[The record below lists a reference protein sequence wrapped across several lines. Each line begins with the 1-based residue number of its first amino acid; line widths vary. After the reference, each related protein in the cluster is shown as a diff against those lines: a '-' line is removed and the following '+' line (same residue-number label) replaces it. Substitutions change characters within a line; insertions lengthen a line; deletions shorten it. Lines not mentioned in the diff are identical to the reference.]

1 MSDNRMICVNGHYY
15 DGSKY
20 EKCPH
25 CAEGMARVEP
35 SVFSTT
41 STKSKETE
49 DAGHKKGIKIGGLF
63 KKKTEEVNTEVPK
76 SAPIKESVEV
86 MPVQQRVEDANHN
99 LTRGLQSV
107 PYTTA
112 KEEPVDRTM
121 LLSNEPDIVHTNVTE
136 PKRDVTGT
144 VPSQPTTSQPVMAQ
158 SAMVQSVQPVMAQPM
173 VPQQNLSA
181 AFAEAITPQNKEIDK
196 NKTMSFFST
205 AGNTEPPVGYL
216 ICTAGEDFGTGFL
229 LKSGNNTIGRG
240 QSMDVI
246 IMDPK
251 VSREKQAFVMYDP
264 VSRKFFLKPGEG
276 SGLCYINGQVVLM
289 PMELKPF
296 EKLKVGDTEL
306 MLIAVCCE
314 QFSWDD
320 CK

>member
-1 MSDNRMICVNGHYY
+1 MQMISVISSNVVAVGYKDQNKELFVTFKNGSYVY
-15 DGSKY
+15 
-20 EKCPH
+20 
-25 CAEGMARVEP
+25 
-35 SVFSTT
+35 
-41 STKSKETE
+41 
-49 DAGHKKGIKIGGLF
+49 
-63 KKKTEEVNTEVPK
+63 TEVPK
-76 SAPIKESVEV
+76 SATIKESVEAV
-86 MPVQQRVEDANHN
+86 PVQQRVEDANHN

-121 LLSNEPDIVHTNVTE
+121 LLSNEPDTVYTNVPE
-136 PKRDVTGT
+136 SKRDVTGT
-144 VPSQPTTSQPVMAQ
+144 VPSQPTTSQP
-158 SAMVQSVQPVMAQPM
+158 AMVQPVQPVMAQPM
-173 VPQQNLSA
+173 VPQQNLSV

-276 SGLCYINGQVVLM
+276 SGLCYINGQVVLV